1 MGTRL
6 LEKVGREVVADTLA
20 LFLFSLAG
28 FLFTI
33 FYEML
38 IIGISVQQWLGI
50 RIVYNALKFPTAVL
64 CAKLNDFLRRHFVK
78 ESSSW
83 WVKAGVDTLSVW
95 LYQLPIYVVSAA
107 VVGMSSGQVLAGCA
121 FDLIEYV
128 VVGWTYGPLLVWSRA
143 RLRVR
148 KE

>member
-1 MGTRL
+1 VGTRL

-50 RIVYNALKFPTAVL
+50 RIVYNTIRALTAVPL
-64 CAKLNDFLRRHFVK
+64 ARFNRFLRRRFVK
-78 ESSSW
+78 ESSNW
-83 WVKAGVDTLSVW
+83 WVKPAVDTLSVW
-95 LYQLPIYVVSAA
+95 LYQLPIYIVSAA

-128 VVGWTYGPLLVWSRA
+128 AVGWTYGPLLTWSRA
-143 RLRVR
+143 RLRVG